1 MMGSRISHQIPE
13 NQKTYEITP
22 FVLEIRCDTMKR
34 IIIDLQK
41 NPSEFE
47 KSLLLRK
54 ANRIAD
60 LTKYGVRIAKN
71 AYTGYALEIIIKKLE
86 DYQFNIS
93 IEKYVI
99 AKECIDRILVE
110 KNNYF

>member
-1 MMGSRISHQIPE
+1 MGSRISCEIPD

-22 FVLEIRCDTMKR
+22 FVLEIRCNTMER
-34 IIIDLQK
+34 LINDLQK
-41 NPSEFE
+41 TSSDFE

-71 AYTGYALEIIIKKLE
+71 AYTGYALEIITTKLE
-86 DYQFNIS
+86 EYQYNIS

-99 AKECIDRILVE
+99 AKECIERILVE